1 MPRIPEK
8 IGKYDILAEL
18 GRGAM
23 GTVYK
28 ARDPSLD
35 REVAIKTMSEE
46 LLADQEMRERFFRE
60 AKSAAQLQHPNIV
73 TIHEL
78 GKVDVGDGVERPFI
92 AMELLD
98 GHDLGEVVDQQRL
111 TRLEDKIGLVV
122 QMCRGLDFAHK
133 RGVIHRDV
141 KPGNVQVLPDGT
153 AKILDFGIAWRKD
166 STLKTK
172 TGLVMGTPT
181 YMAPEQIKGEPVDH
195 RADMWAVGTI
205 LYELLSGRRP
215 FESETIPNL
224 IYQIVHAPPPL
235 LDARLHGL
243 PEGLAEVVHRSLTK
257 DPDGR
262 YRDLAEMAEALQKA
276 MGTPTSEGVLS
287 DEARQSTYERNLGL
301 ARTLLGQGQPARA
314 LEAARRAQ
322 ALDPSRLEVTE
333 LVSRIER
340 QLREQ
345 ADEPTV
351 AQPPPGSRRVST
363 DAKVSAEKW
372 IDEARLALT
381 GGNRTEA
388 LRIVHD
394 VLAIDPDF
402 GPAVELR
409 EILDKPAAPGRA
421 RTGQHRTFTTSEVR
435 LKQGFQF
442 REQVTFGEPLAIQAI
457 AISPLENLLAV
468 GGIDGAIRLWDLDV
482 RNKLAT
488 LRSDMHKRTGHEG
501 LVTTLAISTDSA
513 LLASGHLDGAIHLW
527 RLDTGEELKVKFG
540 HDTSVGALA
549 FSPDGKTLASG
560 GQDST
565 LKLWELDALRLGEAR
580 RRLYRQPAGVS
591 ALVYAREGA
600 VIVTGH
606 INRLLRVQDAVTGR
620 LTSTLRGHE
629 AGISC
634 LSASPDGNLIASGSQ
649 DRTVRIFD
657 LQQRSQ
663 VALLTGHKKTISSM
677 DFFPDGE
684 HVATVA
690 MENSLLL
697 WDLAKQSPSATLW
710 GNQEEMFASVA
721 ILGRGRQIA
730 GAMSD
735 GRIRVWEA
743 A

>member
-1 MPRIPEK
+1 MPPLPEK
-8 IGKYDILAEL
+8 IGKYEILSEL

-28 ARDPSLD
+28 ARDPVLD

-60 AKSAAQLQHPNIV
+60 AKSAAQLQHINIV
-73 TIHEL
+73 TIYEL
-78 GKVDVGDGVERPFI
+78 GKIEVGDGVEKPFI
-92 AMELLD
+92 AMELLE
-98 GHDLGEVVDQQRL
+98 GYDLGEVVDQQRL
-111 TRLEDKIGLVV
+111 TRLEDKIDLVV

-166 STLKTK
+166 SMTKTK

-195 RADMWAVGTI
+195 RADMWAVGSI
-205 LYELLSGRRP
+205 LYELLSGHRP
-215 FESETIPNL
+215 FESETVPSL
-224 IYQIVHAPPPL
+224 IYRIVHAPPPT
-235 LDARLHGL
+235 LDARAMGL
-243 PEGLAEVVHRSLTK
+243 PEGVAEVVRRALTK
-257 DPDGR
+257 EPDGR
-262 YRDLAEMAEALQKA
+262 YRDLLEMAEALQQA
-276 MGTPTSEGVLS
+276 MGAPTSEGTIS
-287 DEARQSTYERNLGL
+287 EDARESTYERNLGL
-301 ARTLLGQGQPARA
+301 ARSLLKQSQPALA

-322 ALDPSRLEVTE
+322 ALEPSRLEVSE
-333 LVSRIER
+333 IVSQIER

-351 AQPPPGSRRVST
+351 AQPPPISRRVPT
-363 DAKVSAEKW
+363 DAKVNAEKW

-388 LRIVHD
+388 LRIVDD
-394 VLAIDPDF
+394 VLAIDPQF

-409 EILDKPAAPGRA
+409 DILDKPAAPGRA
-421 RTGQHRTFTTSEVR
+421 RTGQHRTFTSSELR

-442 REQVTFGEPLAIQAI
+442 SEQVTFGEALAIQVT
-457 AISPLENLLAV
+457 AISPLENLVAV
-468 GGIDGAIRLWDLDV
+468 GGLDGAIRLWDLEV

-501 LVTTLAISTDSA
+501 LVTTLAISADSA
-513 LLASGHLDGAIHLW
+513 LLASGHLDGAIHMW
-527 RLDTGEELKVKFG
+527 RLDTGEEIKVKLG
-540 HDTSVGALA
+540 HEAAVSALA

-560 GQDST
+560 GQDSA
-565 LKLWELDALRLGEAR
+565 LKLWELEGLRLGGAR
-580 RRLYRQPAGVS
+580 RRLHRQPAAVS
-591 ALVYAREGA
+591 ALAYAREGA
-600 VIVTGH
+600 VIITGH
-606 INRLLRVQDAVTGR
+606 SNRLLRIQDAVTGR

-634 LSASPDGNLIASGSQ
+634 LCVSPDGNLVASGGQ

-657 LQQRSQ
+657 LQQRLQ
-663 VALLTGHKKTISSM
+663 VALLEGHKKTISSL

-684 HVATVA
+684 HVASVA
-690 MENSLLL
+690 MENSLML
-697 WDLAKQSPSATLW
+697 WDLNKGSAASTLW
-710 GNQEEMFASVA
+710 GSKEEMFANVA
-721 ILGRGRQIA
+721 VLGRGRQIA
-730 GAMSD
+730 CAMSD
-735 GRIRVWEA
+735 GRIRVWVSS
-743 A
+743 

>member
-1 MPRIPEK
+1 MPPLPEK
-8 IGKYDILAEL
+8 IGKYEILSEL

-28 ARDPSLD
+28 ARDPVLD

-60 AKSAAQLQHPNIV
+60 AKSAAQLQHINIV
-73 TIHEL
+73 TIYEL
-78 GKVDVGDGVERPFI
+78 GKIEVGDGVEKPFI
-92 AMELLD
+92 AMELLE
-98 GHDLGEVVDQQRL
+98 GYDLGEVVDQQRL
-111 TRLEDKIGLVV
+111 TRLEDKIDLVV

-166 STLKTK
+166 SMTKTK

-195 RADMWAVGTI
+195 RADMWAVGSI
-205 LYELLSGRRP
+205 LYELLSGHRT
-215 FESETIPNL
+215 FESETVPSL
-224 IYQIVHAPPPL
+224 IYRIVHAPPPT
-235 LDARLHGL
+235 LDARAMGL
-243 PEGLAEVVHRSLTK
+243 PEGVAEVVRRALTK
-257 DPDGR
+257 EPDGR
-262 YRDLAEMAEALQKA
+262 YRDLLEMAEALQQA
-276 MGTPTSEGVLS
+276 MGAPTSEGTIS
-287 DEARQSTYERNLGL
+287 EDARESTYERNLGL
-301 ARTLLGQGQPARA
+301 ARSLLKQSQPARA

-322 ALDPSRLEVTE
+322 ALEPSRLEVSE
-333 LVSRIER
+333 IVSQIER

-351 AQPPPGSRRVST
+351 AQPPPVSRRVPT
-363 DAKVSAEKW
+363 DAKVNAEKW

-388 LRIVHD
+388 LRIVDD
-394 VLAIDPDF
+394 VLAIDPHF

-409 EILDKPAAPGRA
+409 DILDKPAAPGRA
-421 RTGQHRTFTTSEVR
+421 RTGQHRTFTSSELR

-442 REQVTFGEPLAIQAI
+442 SEQVTFGEALAIQAT
-457 AISPLENLLAV
+457 AISPLENLVAV
-468 GGIDGAIRLWDLDV
+468 GGLDGAIRLWDLEV

-501 LVTTLAISTDSA
+501 LVTTLAISADSA
-513 LLASGHLDGAIHLW
+513 LLASGHLDGAIHMW
-527 RLDTGEELKVKFG
+527 RLDTGEEIKVKLG
-540 HDTSVGALA
+540 HEAAVSALA

-560 GQDST
+560 GQDSA
-565 LKLWELDALRLGEAR
+565 LKLWELEGLRLGEAR
-580 RRLYRQPAGVS
+580 RRLHRQPAAVS
-591 ALVYAREGA
+591 ALAYAREGA
-600 VIVTGH
+600 VIITGH
-606 INRLLRVQDAVTGR
+606 SNRLLRIQDAVTGR

-634 LSASPDGNLIASGSQ
+634 LCVSPDGNLVASGGQ

-657 LQQRSQ
+657 LQQRLQ
-663 VALLTGHKKTISSM
+663 VALLEGHKKTISSL

-684 HVATVA
+684 HVASVA
-690 MENSLLL
+690 MENSLML
-697 WDLAKQSPSATLW
+697 WDLNKGSAASTLW
-710 GNQEEMFASVA
+710 GSKEEMFANVA
-721 ILGRGRQIA
+721 VLGRGRQIA
-730 GAMSD
+730 CAMSD
-735 GRIRVWEA
+735 GRIRVWVSS
-743 A
+743 

>member
-1 MPRIPEK
+1 MPPLPER
-8 IGKYDILAEL
+8 IGKYEILGEL

-28 ARDPSLD
+28 ARDPVLD

-73 TIHEL
+73 TIYEL
-78 GKVDVGDGVERPFI
+78 GKAGIGDGVERPFI

-98 GHDLGEVVDQQRL
+98 GHDLGEIVDHQRL

-133 RGVIHRDV
+133 RGVIHRDI
-141 KPGNVQVLPDGT
+141 KPGNVQVLQDGT

-166 STLKTK
+166 STMKTK

-205 LYELLSGRRP
+205 LYELLSGHRP
-215 FESETIPNL
+215 FESETVPSL
-224 IYQIVHAPPPL
+224 IYRIVHAPPPT
-235 LDARLHGL
+235 LDARALGL
-243 PEGLAEVVHRSLTK
+243 PDGIVEVVNRALTK
-257 DPDGR
+257 EPDGR
-262 YRDLAEMAEALQKA
+262 YRDLGEMAAALQQA
-276 MGTPTSEGVLS
+276 MGAPASEGTLS
-287 DEARQSTYERNLGL
+287 EDARQSTYERNLGL
-301 ARTLLGQGQPARA
+301 ARSLLRQGQPARA

-322 ALDPSRLEVTE
+322 ALEPSRVEVTE
-333 LVSRIER
+333 IVSQIER

-351 AQPPPGSRRVST
+351 AQSPPGSRRVPT
-363 DAKVSAEKW
+363 DAKVNAEKW

-388 LRIVHD
+388 LRIVDD
-394 VLAIDPDF
+394 VLAIVPDF

-409 EILDKPAAPGRA
+409 DILDKPAAPGRT
-421 RTGQHRTFTTSEVR
+421 RTGQHRTFTSSEVR
-435 LKQGFQF
+435 FKQGFQF
-442 REQVTFGEPLAIQAI
+442 REQVTFGEALGIQAI
-457 AISPLENLLAV
+457 AISPLENLVAV
-468 GGIDGAIRLWDLDV
+468 GGLDGAIRLWDLEN

-501 LVTTLAISTDSA
+501 LVTTLAISADSA
-513 LLASGHLDGAIHLW
+513 LLASGHLDGAIHVW
-527 RLDTGEELKVKFG
+527 SLDTGDEIKVRLG
-540 HDTSVGALA
+540 HEGAVGALA
-549 FSPDGKTLASG
+549 FSADGKTLASG
-560 GQDST
+560 GQDAA

-580 RRLYRQPAGVS
+580 RRIHRQPARIT

-606 INRLLRVQDAVTGR
+606 TNRLLRVQDAVTGR

-629 AGISC
+629 AAIGC
-634 LSASPDGNLIASGSQ
+634 LCVSPDGNLIASGGQ

-657 LQQRSQ
+657 LEQRLQ
-663 VALLTGHKKTISSM
+663 VALFEGHKKAISSM

-684 HVATVA
+684 HVAAVA
-690 MENSLLL
+690 MDNSLIL
-697 WDLAKQSPSATLW
+697 WDLNKRVAASTLW
-710 GNQEEMFASVA
+710 GSKEEMFASVA

-730 GAMSD
+730 CAMSD
-735 GRIRVWEA
+735 GRIRLWA
-743 A
+743 SS

>member
-1 MPRIPEK
+1 MPPLPEK
-8 IGKYDILAEL
+8 IGKYEILSEL

-28 ARDPSLD
+28 ARDPVLD

-60 AKSAAQLQHPNIV
+60 AKSAAQLQHINIV
-73 TIHEL
+73 TIYEL
-78 GKVDVGDGVERPFI
+78 GKIEVGDGVEKPFI
-92 AMELLD
+92 AMELLE
-98 GHDLGEVVDQQRL
+98 GYDLGEVVDQQRL
-111 TRLEDKIGLVV
+111 TRLEDKIDLVV

-166 STLKTK
+166 SMTKTK

-195 RADMWAVGTI
+195 RADMWAVGSI
-205 LYELLSGRRP
+205 LYELLSGHRP
-215 FESETIPNL
+215 FESETVPSL
-224 IYQIVHAPPPL
+224 IYRIVHAPPPT
-235 LDARLHGL
+235 LDARAMGL
-243 PEGLAEVVHRSLTK
+243 PEGVAEVVRRALTK
-257 DPDGR
+257 EPDGR
-262 YRDLAEMAEALQKA
+262 YRDLLEMAEALQQA
-276 MGTPTSEGVLS
+276 MGAPTSEGTIS
-287 DEARQSTYERNLGL
+287 EDARESTYERNLGL
-301 ARTLLGQGQPARA
+301 ARSLLKQSQPALA

-322 ALDPSRLEVTE
+322 ALEPSRLEVSE
-333 LVSRIER
+333 IVSQIER

-351 AQPPPGSRRVST
+351 AQPPPVSRRVPT
-363 DAKVSAEKW
+363 DAKVNAEKW

-388 LRIVHD
+388 LRIVDD
-394 VLAIDPDF
+394 VLAIDPQF

-409 EILDKPAAPGRA
+409 DILDKPAAPGRA
-421 RTGQHRTFTTSEVR
+421 RTGQHRTFTSSELR

-442 REQVTFGEPLAIQAI
+442 SEQVTFGEALAIQVT
-457 AISPLENLLAV
+457 AISLLENLVAV
-468 GGIDGAIRLWDLDV
+468 GGLDGAIRLWDLEV

-501 LVTTLAISTDSA
+501 LVTTLAISADSA
-513 LLASGHLDGAIHLW
+513 LLASGHLDGAIHMW
-527 RLDTGEELKVKFG
+527 RLDTGEEIKVKLG
-540 HDTSVGALA
+540 HEAAVSALA

-560 GQDST
+560 GQDSA
-565 LKLWELDALRLGEAR
+565 LKLWELEGLRLGEAR
-580 RRLYRQPAGVS
+580 RRLHRQPAAVS
-591 ALVYAREGA
+591 ALAYAREGA
-600 VIVTGH
+600 VIITGH
-606 INRLLRVQDAVTGR
+606 SNRLLRIQDAVTGR

-634 LSASPDGNLIASGSQ
+634 LCVSPDGNLVASGGQ

-657 LQQRSQ
+657 LQQRLQ
-663 VALLTGHKKTISSM
+663 VALLEGHKKTISSL

-684 HVATVA
+684 HVASVA
-690 MENSLLL
+690 MENSLML
-697 WDLAKQSPSATLW
+697 WDLNKGSAASTLW
-710 GNQEEMFASVA
+710 GSKEEMFANVA
-721 ILGRGRQIA
+721 VLGRGRQIA
-730 GAMSD
+730 CAMSD
-735 GRIRVWEA
+735 GRIRVWVSS
-743 A
+743 

>member
-1 MPRIPEK
+1 MPPLPEK
-8 IGKYDILAEL
+8 IGKYEILAEL

-28 ARDPSLD
+28 ARDPVLE

-46 LLADQEMRERFFRE
+46 LLTDQEMKERFFRE
-60 AKSAAQLQHPNIV
+60 ARSAAQLQHPNIV
-73 TIHEL
+73 TIYEL
-78 GKVDVGDGVERPFI
+78 GSAKIGDAAERPFI

-98 GHDLGEVVDQQRL
+98 GYDLGEMVDQKQIA
-111 TRLEDKIGLVV
+111 RLEDKIGLVV

-166 STLKTK
+166 STMKTK

-215 FESETIPNL
+215 FESETVPSL
-224 IYQIVHAPPPL
+224 IYRIVHAPPPT
-235 LDARLHGL
+235 LDARALGL
-243 PEGLAEVVHRSLTK
+243 PEGVVAVVHRALTK
-257 DPDGR
+257 EPDGR
-262 YRDLAEMAEALQKA
+262 YRDLMEMGEALRLA
-276 MGTPTSEGVLS
+276 MGAPGSETTLS
-287 DEARQSTYERNLGL
+287 EDTRQSAYDRNLGL
-301 ARTLLGQGQPARA
+301 ARSLLRQGQPARA

-322 ALDPSRLEVTE
+322 ALEPSQAEVGDLIIE
-333 LVSRIER
+333 IER
-340 QLREQ
+340 VLREQ

-351 AQPPPGSRRVST
+351 AQAPPESRRVPT
-363 DAKVSAEKW
+363 DARVSAEKW

-388 LRIVHD
+388 LRIVED

-402 GPAVELR
+402 RAAVELR
-409 EILDKPAAPGRA
+409 DLLDKPAAPGRA
-421 RTGQHRTFTTSEVR
+421 RTGQHRTFTSSEVR

-442 REQVTFGEPLAIQAI
+442 SEQVTFGEALAIQAT
-457 AISPLENLLAV
+457 AISPLENIVAV
-468 GGIDGAIRLWDLDV
+468 GGLDGAIRLWDLEV

-501 LVTTLAISTDSA
+501 LVTTLAISADSA
-513 LLASGHLDGAIHLW
+513 LLASGHLDGAIHVW
-527 RLDTGEELKVKFG
+527 QLDTGEEVRVKLG
-540 HDTSVGALA
+540 HDAAVRALA

-560 GQDST
+560 GQDSA

-580 RRLYRQPAGVS
+580 RRLHRQPAGVS

-600 VIVTGH
+600 VIITGH
-606 INRLLRVQDAVTGR
+606 TNRLLRVQDAVTGR
-620 LTSTLRGHE
+620 LTSTLRGHQ

-634 LSASPDGNLIASGSQ
+634 LCTSPDGNWIASGGQ
-649 DRTVRIFD
+649 DRTVRVFD
-657 LQQRSQ
+657 LQQRQQ
-663 VALLTGHKKTISSM
+663 VAVLEGHKKAISSL

-684 HVATVA
+684 HVASVA
-690 MENSLLL
+690 MENALML
-697 WDLAKQSPSATLW
+697 WDVSKGGAKSTLW
-710 GNQEEMFASVA
+710 GSQEEMFANVA
-721 ILGRGRQIA
+721 VLSRGRQVA
-730 GAMSD
+730 CAMSD
-735 GRIRVWEA
+735 GRIRIWA
-743 A
+743 SG